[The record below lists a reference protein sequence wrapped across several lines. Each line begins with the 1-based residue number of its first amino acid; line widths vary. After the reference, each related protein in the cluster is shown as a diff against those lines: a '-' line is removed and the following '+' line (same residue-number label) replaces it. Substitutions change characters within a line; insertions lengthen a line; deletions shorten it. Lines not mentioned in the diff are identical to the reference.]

1 MRLMTKGVAL
11 AMLHPL
17 ADAAAK
23 ATNENRKVLRTL
35 MRQLVGD
42 MLDQEDLDD
51 FHRRHGVTFNKT
63 IDTLAYGALLDHI
76 ASAVGA
82 AIHIDLVDY
91 RDFAWR
97 RCHEAMADPTKCHP
111 KQRGTGTSR
120 GYHLDSLSPDRIKA
134 DCRELIRLNN
144 VPDTRVAAA
153 NTVTANPIT
162 QGATMTTTNTAP
174 STANTVFK
182 VSTHVLSRSEAV
194 GVAEAVI
201 DIVGVDALPDVV
213 AKMIDLGM
221 VALDVSPGEIT
232 TAVRIDI
239 DDDLNLTT
247 LDDLTDEL
255 AEMAQSIVIA
265 IKSSQPAAKTG
276 PKAKASAGLPTLDPF
291 LAPAVN
297 ALLQQASK
305 GALTSIEGLIQAHA
319 DKIDEVTS
327 LSDEIGRLK
336 LSMQAATPAV
346 ANTGTVTVDRS
357 TLTYKVVL
365 RKAKDLFPGPN
376 GARADVL
383 DFDVVTL
390 DWFDDTGTSVRHPD
404 CPVFDA
410 TYQFRLRHLVKFLS
424 ATKFGQN
431 IWLHGHTGTGKT
443 TLAEQIAARLGYPI
457 ERLNLDSNLER
468 ADIVGS
474 PEIVIESG
482 APVTRFREGILPR
495 AMQQPCMF
503 VLDEID
509 AGRPDVLF
517 VIQRALEAKGITLTE
532 DGGRTIQPHELFR
545 FVATANSRGQG
556 DEHGWYQ
563 GVRPMNLAMLNR
575 FGAFIEVPYLDK
587 DDEDRLLT
595 QAYPALSRSEVM
607 EMAQFAQEVRV
618 AFKSGEISQT
628 ISPRGLHAMA
638 QYFLH
643 FRSLMAPSEAMRES
657 VEIVV
662 IDAAPA
668 DCEQRIRELADRVFS

>member
-1 MRLMTKGVAL
+1 MIVMPKGMAL

-17 ADAAAK
+17 LDAASNH
-23 ATNENRKVLRTL
+23 TNANRKVLRTL
-35 MRQLVGD
+35 MRQMVDACLTKP
-42 MLDQEDLDD
+42 DLDA
-51 FHRRHGVTFNKT
+51 FHSPHGITFHKT
-63 IDTLAYGALLDHI
+63 IDMLAYGALLDHLYCAI
-76 ASAVGA
+76 CASLNDDITA
-82 AIHIDLVDY
+82 Y
-91 RDFAWR
+91 RDLAWL
-97 RCHEAMADPTKCHP
+97 RCNLAMANLSACHP
-111 KQRGTGTSR
+111 KQRGPGHSR
-120 GYHLDSLSPDRIKA
+120 GYHVESISSGVVENG
-134 DCRELIRLNN
+134 CRTLITKHN
-144 VPDTRVAAA
+144 VPDTRARWCTTTATTTT
-153 NTVTANPIT
+153 NTANPNT
-162 QGATMTTTNTAP
+162 QGATMTNATAP
-174 STANTVFK
+174 STIAAID
-182 VSTHVLSRSEAV
+182 ST
-194 GVAEAVI
+194 GVAVAVASAVVDILGKDTANAVI
-201 DIVGVDALPDVV
+201 EQMFDSGMIAAALS
-213 AKMIDLGM
+213 I
-221 VALDVSPGEIT
+221 SNIRNE
-232 TAVRIDI
+232 
-239 DDDLNLTT
+239 LNELIANDNLNT
-247 LDDLTDEL
+247 LDDLSDGL
-255 AEMAQSIVIA
+255 ASLAQSVVIA
-265 IKSSQPAAKTG
+265 MRAAPTKQASPAKSAPTPASM
-276 PKAKASAGLPTLDPF
+276 PIVDPN

-297 ALLQQASK
+297 ALLSQATK
-305 GALTSIEGLIQAHA
+305 GALVDIGGLLSKHVETL
-319 DKIDEVTS
+319 DEVTNLTS
-327 LSDEIGRLK
+327 EIARLK
-336 LSMQAATPAV
+336 SSMGAAAPAV
-346 ANTGTVTVDRS
+346 AKTGTVTVDRS
-357 TLTYKVVL
+357 TLTYKVVM
-365 RKAKDLFPGPN
+365 RRAKDLFPGPS
-376 GARADVL
+376 GVTADVL

-390 DWFDDTGTSVRHPD
+390 DWFDDAGKSVRHPD

-410 TYQFRLRHLVKFLS
+410 TYQFRLRHLLKFLS
-424 ATKFGQN
+424 ALKFGQN
-431 IWLHGHTGTGKT
+431 VWLHGHTGTGKT

-474 PEIVIESG
+474 PEIVIDSG

-532 DGGRTIQPHELFR
+532 DGGRTVQPHELFR

-587 DDEDRLLT
+587 DDEERLLT
-595 QAYPALSRSEVM
+595 QAYPALSRPEVM
-607 EMAQFAQEVRV
+607 EITQFAQEVRV

-643 FRSLMAPSEAMRES
+643 FRALMTAPAAMKEA
-657 VEIVV
+657 VEVVV

>member
-1 MRLMTKGVAL
+1 MKLMPKGMAL

-17 ADAAAK
+17 LDAASK
-23 ATNENRKVLRTL
+23 HTNDNRKVLRTL
-35 MRQLVGD
+35 MRQLVD
-42 MLDQEDLDD
+42 AMLEYSDLSD
-51 FHRRHGVTFNKT
+51 FQSQHGVTFNKA
-63 IDTLAYGALLDHI
+63 IDSLAYGALLDHVYCAVM
-76 ASAVGA
+76 ASLDND
-82 AIHIDLVDY
+82 ITLY
-91 RDFAWR
+91 RDLAWL
-97 RCHEAMADPTKCHP
+97 RCHVAMANPPVCHP
-111 KQRGTGTSR
+111 KQRGTGHSR
-120 GYHLDSLSPDRIKA
+120 GFHVESVTSATIERI
-134 DCRELIRLNN
+134 CRELIERHK
-144 VPDTRVAAA
+144 VADTRTAA
-153 NTVTANPIT
+153 TTTASTNSS
-162 QGATMTTTNTAP
+162 QGANMTNTATP
-174 STANTVFK
+174 AAS
-182 VSTHVLSRSEAV
+182 HVLSEGEAIAVAGAVVDILGNDTVEAV
-194 GVAEAVI
+194 ATLMF
-201 DIVGVDALPDVV
+201 DIG
-213 AKMIDLGM
+213 MIDPG
-221 VALDVSPGEIT
+221 VSPGEIT
-232 TAVRIDI
+232 TALRCQI
-239 DDDLNLTT
+239 DDANLTT
-247 LDDLTDEL
+247 LDDLPDHL
-255 AEMAQSIVIA
+255 ANMAQGIVLKLKA
-265 IKSSQPAAKTG
+265 QRPKAGKPAAEA
-276 PKAKASAGLPTLDPF
+276 PSIDPS

-297 ALLQQASK
+297 ALLTQASK
-305 GALTSIEGLIQAHA
+305 GAIVDINGLLSKHA
-319 DKIDEVTS
+319 KTLEEVTN
-327 LSDEIGRLK
+327 LSGEIAHLK
-336 LSMQAATPAV
+336 SSMSAAAPAV
-346 ANTGTVTVDRS
+346 AKTGTVNVDRS
-357 TLTYKVVL
+357 TLTYKVVM

-376 GARADVL
+376 GQTADVL

-390 DWFDDTGTSVRHPD
+390 DWFDDTGKSVRHPD

-410 TYQFRLRHLVKFLS
+410 TYQFRLRHLLKFLS

-482 APVTRFREGILPR
+482 APVTKFREGILPR

-517 VIQRALEAKGITLTE
+517 VIQRALEAKGLTLTE
-532 DGGRTIQPHELFR
+532 DAGRTVQPHELFR
-545 FVATANSRGQG
+545 FIATANSRGQG

-587 DDEDRLLT
+587 DDEERLLE

-607 EMAQFAQEVRV
+607 EMSQFAQEVRV
-618 AFKSGEISQT
+618 AFRSGEISQT

-643 FRSLMAPSEAMRES
+643 FRTLMSASEAMKEAAE
-657 VEIVV
+657 VVV